1 MSTAVEDRAFFFL
14 LRVAM
19 LARDSIV
26 YFIVIFGL
34 CTSIG
39 GLLVLTPTIRYFL
52 ACLVMNIVEN
62 TDYNVTFSIST

>member
-1 MSTAVEDRAFFFL
+1 
-14 LRVAM
+14 M

-39 GLLVLTPTIRYFL
+39 GSLVLTPTICYFL
-52 ACLVMNIVEN
+52 ACFMDIVEN
-62 TDYNVTFSIST
+62 TNYNVTFNIST